1 MNINRRIAELV
12 EEMKITISGGG
23 SGKDRAVPK
32 SAQKSGEAE
41 GSAARKMGARE
52 RQAYAEFTAAASDG
66 GRALTAH
73 ELSALERF
81 RKMDELDA
89 AYRGKRVTEEKSD
102 SQRELDAYR
111 AYELQRQGVDLGT
124 IFKTTG
130 GYRQGVVDARAR
142 QSAAAKSQ
150 PKAKAKKGK
159 KIDEAISSGDP
170 NRGRLGR
177 KSPLVPRGLM
187 PTDTVDREGKPVKT
201 LGKLHRRLA
210 SLGDDA
216 RARYRR
222 NYGYRT
228 PVAGRNRRVYPPQ

>member
-89 AYRGKRVTEEKSD
+89 AYRGKRVTE
-102 SQRELDAYR
+102 
-111 AYELQRQGVDLGT
+111 
-124 IFKTTG
+124 
-130 GYRQGVVDARAR
+130 
-142 QSAAAKSQ
+142 
-150 PKAKAKKGK
+150 
-159 KIDEAISSGDP
+159 AISSGDP
-170 NRGRLGR
+170 NRGRPGR